1 MSLRVRQIS
10 LDLVVDDMPK
20 KDEERFLWCIRNHI
34 QSLPSSPWVVGGP
47 QFTDASWTKEEYG
60 LKEYPGEDDNEG

>member
-20 KDEERFLWCIRNHI
+20 KDEERFLRCIQNYI
-34 QSLPSSPWVVGGP
+34 NSLPPGPWVVGGP

-60 LKEYPGEDDNEG
+60 LKEYPGEE

>member
-1 MSLRVRQIS
+1 MSKLRVRQVS

-20 KDEERFLWCIRNHI
+20 NDEERFLLCIRNYI
-34 QSLPSSPWVVGGP
+34 NGLKPCKCVVGGP

-60 LKEYPGEDDNEG
+60 LKEYPVDDRL